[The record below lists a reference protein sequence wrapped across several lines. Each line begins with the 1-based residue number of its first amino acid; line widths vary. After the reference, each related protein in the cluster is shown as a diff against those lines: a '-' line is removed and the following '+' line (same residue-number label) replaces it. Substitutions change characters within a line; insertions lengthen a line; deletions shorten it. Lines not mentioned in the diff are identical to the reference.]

1 MSVLFSPVGN
11 SDPWRSGRDGAML
24 HIIRHYEPKK
34 VVLFFTESLWEGND
48 IRYGHKNYDWETI
61 IHAVSP
67 NTEVSK
73 IIRKIDNAQDFD
85 SFKEEFHYSIN
96 TIEQQYP
103 EEEILLNVTSGTPQM
118 EATLCLEYIVYPDS
132 KKCIQ
137 VSTPE
142 KSSNANLSYANP
154 QNTLEQLEN
163 VNHNES
169 LSEARFKEIEIIS
182 FREAMIRS
190 QLLSLID
197 NFDYEGALNLI
208 NLQKSFR
215 NKRKLVQILDEITQ
229 NIKTHKV
236 FPDIQNKYSDETQAK
251 LLFHFLLLQM
261 RYNRGDIAEFLIRVK
276 SIAEYIAEYQLNQK
290 HPNIIEYK
298 RGMPKLNSEE
308 SSFLLLF
315 KRHMKEN
322 KMEFKIDNTLGLPAY
337 VHIFK
342 VLDPNSTFTSD
353 LDKILKINGLR
364 NSVAHRLEDINVTDK
379 SNKKTLKNSMNSIKS
394 LLEIVFPN
402 INQEDYDYFE
412 NKNEEIRN
420 II

>member
-24 HIIRHYEPKK
+24 HIIRHYKPKK

-61 IHAVSP
+61 IQAVSP

-103 EEEILLNVTSGTPQM
+103 EDKILLNVTSGTPQM

-197 NFDYEGALNLI
+197 NYDYEGALNLI

-322 KMEFKIDNTLGLPAY
+322 KMEIKIDNPLGLPAY

-364 NSVAHRLEDINVTDK
+364 NSVAHRLEAINVTDK

-402 INQEDYDYFE
+402 INQKDYDYFE

>member
-24 HIIRHYEPKK
+24 HIIRHYKPKK

-197 NFDYEGALNLI
+197 NYDYEGALNLI

-364 NSVAHRLEDINVTDK
+364 NSVAHRLEAINVTDK

>member
-24 HIIRHYEPKK
+24 HIIRHYKPKK

-197 NFDYEGALNLI
+197 NYDYEGALNLI

-261 RYNRGDIAEFLIRVK
+261 RYNRGDIAEFF
-276 SIAEYIAEYQLNQK
+276 N
-290 HPNIIEYK
+290 
-298 RGMPKLNSEE
+298 
-308 SSFLLLF
+308 
-315 KRHMKEN
+315 
-322 KMEFKIDNTLGLPAY
+322 
-337 VHIFK
+337 
-342 VLDPNSTFTSD
+342 
-353 LDKILKINGLR
+353 
-364 NSVAHRLEDINVTDK
+364 
-379 SNKKTLKNSMNSIKS
+379 
-394 LLEIVFPN
+394 
-402 INQEDYDYFE
+402 
-412 NKNEEIRN
+412 
-420 II
+420 

>member
-24 HIIRHYEPKK
+24 HIIRHYKPKK

-61 IHAVSP
+61 IHVVSP

-197 NFDYEGALNLI
+197 NYDYEGALNLI

-236 FPDIQNKYSDETQAK
+236 FPDIQNKYSNETQAK

-322 KMEFKIDNTLGLPAY
+322 KMEFKIDNPLGLPAY

-364 NSVAHRLEDINVTDK
+364 NSVAHRLESINVTDK

>member
-24 HIIRHYEPKK
+24 HIIRHYKPKK

-103 EEEILLNVTSGTPQM
+103 EEELLLNVTSGTPQM

-197 NFDYEGALNLI
+197 NYDYEGALNLI

-215 NKRKLVQILDEITQ
+215 NKRKLVQILGEITQ

-364 NSVAHRLEDINVTDK
+364 NSVAHRLEAINVTDK

-402 INQEDYDYFE
+402 INQGDYDYFE

>member
-1 MSVLFSPVGN
+1 MSVLFSPIGN

-24 HIIRHYEPKK
+24 HIIRHYKPQK

-48 IRYGHKNYDWETI
+48 IRDGHKNYDWETI
-61 IHAVSP
+61 IHTISP

-85 SFKEEFHYSIN
+85 SFKEEFHYSIT

-142 KSSNANLSYANP
+142 KSSNANLSYDNP

-197 NFDYEGALNLI
+197 NYDYEGALNLI
-208 NLQKSFR
+208 SLQTSFR

-261 RYNRGDIAEFLIRVK
+261 RFKRGDIAEFLIRVK

-290 HPNIIEYK
+290 HPNIIEYQ
-298 RGMPKLNSEE
+298 RGIPKLNSEE

-315 KRHMKEN
+315 KRHMKES
-322 KMEFKIDNTLGLPAY
+322 KMEFKIDSPLGLPAY
-337 VHIFK
+337 VNIFK
-342 VLDPNSTFTSD
+342 VLDPKLTFTSD
-353 LDKILKINGLR
+353 LDKVLKINGLR
-364 NSVAHRLEDINVTDK
+364 NSVAHRLEAINVNDK

-394 LLEIVFPN
+394 LLGFVFPQ
-402 INQEDYDYFE
+402 INQEDYNYFE

-420 II
+420 IL

>member
-142 KSSNANLSYANP
+142 KNSNANLSYANP

-197 NFDYEGALNLI
+197 NYDYEGALNLI

-322 KMEFKIDNTLGLPAY
+322 KMEIKIDNPLGLPAY

-364 NSVAHRLEDINVTDK
+364 NSVAHRLEAINVTDK

-402 INQEDYDYFE
+402 INQKDYDYFE

>member
-24 HIIRHYEPKK
+24 HIIRHYKPKK

-197 NFDYEGALNLI
+197 NYDYEGALNLI

-215 NKRKLVQILDEITQ
+215 NKRKLVQILGEITQ

-364 NSVAHRLEDINVTDK
+364 NSVAHRLEAINVTDK

-402 INQEDYDYFE
+402 INQGDYDYFE

>member
-24 HIIRHYEPKK
+24 HIIRHYKPKK
-34 VVLFFTESLWEGND
+34 VVLFFTESLWEDND

-197 NFDYEGALNLI
+197 NYDYEGALNLI

-298 RGMPKLNSEE
+298 RGMPKFNSEE

-322 KMEFKIDNTLGLPAY
+322 KMEFKIDNPLGLPAY

-364 NSVAHRLEDINVTDK
+364 NSVAHRLEAINVTDK

>member
-24 HIIRHYEPKK
+24 HIIRHYKPKK

-197 NFDYEGALNLI
+197 NYDYEGALNLI

-364 NSVAHRLEDINVTDK
+364 NSVAHRLEAINVTDK

-402 INQEDYDYFE
+402 INQGDYDYFE